1 MKTLSHNPEVVG
13 SSPASATRIPLES
26 GSMSIVGVEIKRN
39 YCKSCRRDI
48 SGRISCTAEE
58 DSISEIAEITHSEA
72 DPFQDFGLVVAAF
85 NKTV

>member
-1 MKTLSHNPEVVG
+1 MMLDNK
-13 SSPASATRIPLES
+13 

-48 SGRISCTAEE
+48 SGRFSCTAEE